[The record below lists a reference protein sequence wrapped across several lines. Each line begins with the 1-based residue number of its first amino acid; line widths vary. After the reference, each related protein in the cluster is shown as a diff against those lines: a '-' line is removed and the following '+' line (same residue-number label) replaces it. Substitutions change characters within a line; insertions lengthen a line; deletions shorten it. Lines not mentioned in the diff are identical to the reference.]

1 MGSSANL
8 PKDYFLRG
16 QSFLPQRQLGKDK
29 EGNGPGIADSKM
41 GRLGR
46 LLGSWAMLR
55 GMTSSARRIAATSI
69 DRPGSRTRAT
79 GLNIQTFLRPAI
91 ADSLSIGSLV
101 RIYR

>member
-46 LLGSWAMLR
+46 LLG
-55 GMTSSARRIAATSI
+55 ARRIAATSI